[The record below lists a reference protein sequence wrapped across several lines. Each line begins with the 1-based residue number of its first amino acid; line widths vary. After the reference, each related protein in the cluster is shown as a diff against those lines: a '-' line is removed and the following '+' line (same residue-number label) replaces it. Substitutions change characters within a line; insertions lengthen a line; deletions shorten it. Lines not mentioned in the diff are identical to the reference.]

1 MLGYAIVLIVG
12 ILIGR
17 NLGCIGAFERSLRDR
32 RHG

>member
-1 MLGYAIVLIVG
+1 MLGYAIVFIAG

-17 NLGCIGAFERSLRDR
+17 NLGCIGTFERSLRDQ